1 MEKKEYKWDEL
12 EIIRLEATDVIT
24 DSGGDGDGNDL
35 GDM

>member
-24 DSGGDGDGNDL
+24 DSGDDGVDPGW
-35 GDM
+35 G